1 MNRLT
6 RFESCRLRMSLFF
19 LVLLLINTNPY
30 HVLANG
36 EPVSVTKVLDGINFD
51 GIINEEAWSNID
63 PLTLTTQTPVFG
75 AAASEQTEIK
85 LAYDL
90 DYLYM
95 SGKMYV
101 KDPSTIFSKSKKR
114 DALTVADWFGII
126 IDSYNDKQN
135 ALAFFTTPAGLR
147 MDAAVLNDAASRM
160 PLNLSWN
167 NFWDVKVSEDDNG
180 WYAEMRIPWTS
191 LQFQPIDGKVVMG
204 ITVWRYSVEHN
215 EVYICPAISPDF
227 GEMSGWKPSLAQEY
241 QFEGLETKKPF
252 YITPYILMGRSNI
265 NELNTNETGYVA
277 DNNLEREIGLDVK
290 YGISNNWTLDLSLNT
305 DFAQVEAD
313 NQQVNLTRFSLF
325 FPEKR
330 LFFQERSGIF
340 NFSFSRGDQLFYSR
354 RIGIDDDGNPVRI
367 LGGARLTGRSGPW
380 DIGFLNMQTASF
392 QDLDAENFT
401 VGRLQRQ
408 VINDIST
415 VGMMFTNRTNFDGS
429 YNTAIG
435 LDANI
440 RLFGETFYT
449 FRWAQIADSDTDNSF
464 IDFDAQKF
472 WMFISKRDQRGFTYG
487 TSLQTVGRDFKPE
500 LGFERRQN
508 YVREGHRYGY
518 NWFPSP
524 SSPIFR
530 HGPQFRG
537 ETYWNRT
544 NWDIETLG
552 WGLSYNLIWKNSYA
566 LEVAFK
572 PQYELLTEAFELSD
586 DAIIPEGSYWF
597 NSFEIEANTQQI
609 KPYSTA
615 IQFETGKFYDGWRT
629 SIALEPTAN
638 VSNSLELTGSY
649 EFNTISFNDRNQ
661 EFNVHL
667 VSLNALY
674 MYSTKLSVSAL
685 VQYNSL
691 DNQFLGNIRFR
702 YNPKEGVDLFIVYND
717 IVNSDLARVLP
728 KLPRSSERTV
738 LLKYSH
744 TFRR

>member
-1 MNRLT
+1 MYFVNHITYNIYSVLAT
-6 RFESCRLRMSLFF
+6 FFF
-19 LVLLLINTNPY
+19 LSSCCLQ
-30 HVLANG
+30 HARANST
-36 EPVSVTKVLDGINFD
+36 PVMVQRVIDQIEFD
-51 GIINEEAWSNID
+51 GVVNEDAWDNIEA
-63 PLTLTTQTPVFG
+63 LTLTTQTPVFG
-75 AAASEQTEIK
+75 AEASEKTEIK

-101 KDPSTIFSKSKKR
+101 QNVNTIFSKSKKR

-147 MDAAVLNDAASRM
+147 MDAAVLNDASSRM

-167 NFWDVKVSEDDNG
+167 NFWDVKVSQDEQG
-180 WYAEMRIPWTS
+180 WYAEIRIPWTS
-191 LQFQPIDGKVVMG
+191 LQFQPVDGKVVMG

-215 EVYICPAISPDF
+215 EVYICPAIRPDF
-227 GEMSGWKPSLAQEY
+227 GEMSGWRPSLAKEY
-241 QFEGLETKKPF
+241 QFEGLKSKKPF
-252 YITPYILMGRSNI
+252 YITPYALLGRSNI
-265 NELNTNETGYVA
+265 QNLNAGESAYIA
-277 DNNLEREIGLDVK
+277 DKKFEREIGLDIK

-367 LGGARLTGRSGPW
+367 LGGARLTGRTGPW

-392 QDLDAENFT
+392 DELDSENFM
-401 VGRLQRQ
+401 VGRIQRQ
-408 VINDIST
+408 VINENST
-415 VGMMFTNRTNFDGS
+415 AGIMLTNRTNFDGS
-429 YNTAIG
+429 YNTALG
-435 LDANI
+435 LDASI
-440 RLFGETFYT
+440 RLFDQTFYT
-449 FRWAQIADSDTDNSF
+449 VRWAQIADSDTDNKL

-487 TSLQTVGRDFKPE
+487 TSLQTVGKDFKPE

-508 YVREGHRYGY
+508 YVREGHRYRY
-518 NWFPSP
+518 NWFPGP
-524 SSPIFR
+524 SSPLFR

-537 ETYWNRT
+537 ETYWNRSEW
-544 NWDIETLG
+544 NIETLN
-552 WGLSYNLIWKNSYA
+552 WGLSYSLVWKNSYS
-566 LEVAFK
+566 LEGAFK
-572 PQYELLTEAFELSD
+572 PQYEFLTEAFELSD
-586 DAIIPEGSYWF
+586 EAMIPAGSYRF
-597 NSFEIEANTQQI
+597 NSVEIEGTTQQI
-609 KPYSTA
+609 KPYSTSV
-615 IQFETGKFYDGWRT
+615 QFETGTFYDGWRT

-649 EFNTISFNDRNQ
+649 EFNTISFKDRNQ
-661 EFNVHL
+661 AFNVHL
-667 VSLNALY
+667 ASLNVLY

-685 VQYNSL
+685 IQYNSL
-691 DNQFLGNIRFR
+691 DEQFLGNVRFR

-717 IVNSDLARVLP
+717 LLNTDLNRVLP
-728 KLPRSSERTV
+728 SLPRSTERTI
-738 LLKYSH
+738 LIKYSY
-744 TFRR
+744 TFRL